1 MFMCANVIRV
11 VEFRGGGGS
20 WCLMAH
26 LTMIPPNKGAKS
38 TALVMEAA
46 GESKPSVAAA
56 AGAGAGASAACDN
69 SADAEN
75 KEGTREGRRGATV
88 SSLARG
94 EGTGECVSM

>member
-1 MFMCANVIRV
+1 
-11 VEFRGGGGS
+11 
-20 WCLMAH
+20 MAH

-38 TALVMEAA
+38 TVLVMEAA

-56 AGAGAGASAACDN
+56 AAAACDN
-69 SADAEN
+69 SADDEN
-75 KEGTREGRRGATV
+75 KEGTREGMRVATV